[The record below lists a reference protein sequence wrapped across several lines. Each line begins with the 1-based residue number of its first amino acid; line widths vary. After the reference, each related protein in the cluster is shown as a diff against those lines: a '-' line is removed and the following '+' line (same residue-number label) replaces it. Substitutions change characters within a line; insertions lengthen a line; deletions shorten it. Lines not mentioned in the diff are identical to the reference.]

1 MKFTKALLIGASVG
15 AGIFLGSLSRP
26 AISSDN
32 IYEQVKKF
40 NDVLNRANSMY
51 VENVDAQKLTEAAI
65 KGMLN
70 ELDPHSVYIPASQ
83 MKKVTED
90 FQGSFEGIGVEF
102 DIVKDTITIVTP
114 ISGGPSEALG
124 IQSGDKIVKIDDTL
138 AIGLTREDVPK
149 KLRGPKGTHV
159 KISVK
164 RGPETKLIDYDI
176 VRDKIPIYTVDASF
190 IIDKTDIG
198 LISIN
203 RFAATTHTEF
213 VEAARKLKAEGM
225 KKLILDL
232 RNNRFYFFL
241 MSQIRWK

>member
-149 KLRGPKGTHV
+149 KNYGAQK
-159 KISVK
+159 
-164 RGPETKLIDYDI
+164 E
-176 VRDKIPIYTVDASF
+176 
-190 IIDKTDIG
+190 
-198 LISIN
+198 
-203 RFAATTHTEF
+203 
-213 VEAARKLKAEGM
+213 
-225 KKLILDL
+225 
-232 RNNRFYFFL
+232 L
-241 MSQIRWK
+241 M